1 MPNTYLPNREADL
14 VAWTGGFLANVA
26 LSPQDYGLT
35 AQQATDYGTT
45 RDRFVALYD
54 LVRNPATRTPPNV
67 TAKRD
72 SKKTLIRATRMLVDV
87 AQAWPQ
93 MTDEKRRTLGI
104 TVRDRKPTPTP
115 VPSGSPLLEVL
126 GQRGFDVVVR
136 LQGQGAGRGRPAHVA
151 GASILTAVGDAPPAT
166 IEGWTFQ
173 GNTPLL
179 LTTVQFPPTLAPGT
193 KVWVTAVWFNRRL
206 QTGAP
211 AAPVSTRLSGVEGLA
226 A

>member
-1 MPNTYLPNREADL
+1 MASNYLPAREAEL
-14 VAWTGGFLANVA
+14 VAWTGGFLSNITPA
-26 LSPQDYGLT
+26 PEEYGLT
-35 AQQATDYGTT
+35 AQQATDYRTT

-54 LVRNPATRTPPNV
+54 LVENPATRTPPNR
-67 TAKRD
+67 TAKLD
-72 SKKTLIRATRMLVDV
+72 SKKILIRATRMLVDV

-104 TVRDRKPTPTP
+104 TVRDRRPTPAP
-115 VPSGSPLLEVL
+115 VPSGSPLLEVY

-136 LQGQGAGRGRPAHVA
+136 LKGEGAGRGRPANVA

-166 IEGWTFQ
+166 AEGWTFQ

-179 LTTVQFPPTLAPGT
+179 MTTVQFPPTLAPGT

-211 AAPVSTRLSGVEGLA
+211 AAPVSTRLSGAEGMA